1 MCVSISL
8 FRNQMFMLDYE
19 NLVDFF
25 CFSLRATV
33 IFSLINGV
41 VHQVIS
47 LSINILFLKSDLS
60 NYLFQVS
67 MLGPSPDWIVGVSGL
82 ELCQKNCTW
91 MESKELFL
99 YPWDAGVDSGISY
112 ESPDQPTEPQ
122 QNITRQYVRASCG
135 LQTTMGLSQKFHRNM
150 QLRL

>member
-1 MCVSISL
+1 
-8 FRNQMFMLDYE
+8 
-19 NLVDFF
+19 
-25 CFSLRATV
+25 
-33 IFSLINGV
+33 
-41 VHQVIS
+41 
-47 LSINILFLKSDLS
+47 
-60 NYLFQVS
+60 

-122 QNITRQYVRASCG
+122 QNITRYVKSCLLVASKTTNLTFIKRLKQYI
-135 LQTTMGLSQKFHRNM
+135 QKNFFLIYGNVFFK
-150 QLRL
+150 

>member
-1 MCVSISL
+1 
-8 FRNQMFMLDYE
+8 
-19 NLVDFF
+19 
-25 CFSLRATV
+25 
-33 IFSLINGV
+33 
-41 VHQVIS
+41 
-47 LSINILFLKSDLS
+47 
-60 NYLFQVS
+60 

-122 QNITRQYVRASCG
+122 QNITRYVKSG
-135 LQTTMGLSQKFHRNM
+135 LLVACNLTSIKRLKLTYKNFLFN
-150 QLRL
+150 LRKRFFSSKTLRVF

>member
-1 MCVSISL
+1 
-8 FRNQMFMLDYE
+8 
-19 NLVDFF
+19 
-25 CFSLRATV
+25 
-33 IFSLINGV
+33 
-41 VHQVIS
+41 
-47 LSINILFLKSDLS
+47 
-60 NYLFQVS
+60 

-122 QNITRQYVRASCG
+122 QNITRYVKSG
-135 LQTTMGLSQKFHRNM
+135 LLVACNLTSIKRLKLTYKNFFFN
-150 QLRL
+150 LRKRFFSSKTLRVF

>member
-1 MCVSISL
+1 
-8 FRNQMFMLDYE
+8 
-19 NLVDFF
+19 
-25 CFSLRATV
+25 
-33 IFSLINGV
+33 
-41 VHQVIS
+41 
-47 LSINILFLKSDLS
+47 
-60 NYLFQVS
+60 

-122 QNITRQYVRASCG
+122 QNITRYVMRSSSG
-135 LQTTMGLSQKFHRNM
+135 LQTTMAGLSQKFHRRNM
-150 QLRL
+150 

>member
-1 MCVSISL
+1 
-8 FRNQMFMLDYE
+8 
-19 NLVDFF
+19 
-25 CFSLRATV
+25 
-33 IFSLINGV
+33 
-41 VHQVIS
+41 
-47 LSINILFLKSDLS
+47 
-60 NYLFQVS
+60 

-122 QNITRQYVRASCG
+122 QNITRYVKSCLLVASKTTNLTFIKRLKQYI
-135 LQTTMGLSQKFHRNM
+135 QKKFFLIYGNVFFK
-150 QLRL
+150 

>member
-1 MCVSISL
+1 
-8 FRNQMFMLDYE
+8 
-19 NLVDFF
+19 
-25 CFSLRATV
+25 
-33 IFSLINGV
+33 
-41 VHQVIS
+41 
-47 LSINILFLKSDLS
+47 
-60 NYLFQVS
+60 

-122 QNITRQYVRASCG
+122 QNITRYVKSCLLVASKTTNLTFIKRLKQYI
-135 LQTTMGLSQKFHRNM
+135 QKFFFN
-150 QLRL
+150 LRKRFFQVRLLESFSILR

>member
-1 MCVSISL
+1 
-8 FRNQMFMLDYE
+8 
-19 NLVDFF
+19 
-25 CFSLRATV
+25 
-33 IFSLINGV
+33 
-41 VHQVIS
+41 
-47 LSINILFLKSDLS
+47 
-60 NYLFQVS
+60 

-122 QNITRQYVRASCG
+122 QNITRYVKSG
-135 LQTTMGLSQKFHRNM
+135 LLVACNLTSIKRLKLTYKIFFLIYGNVFFSSKT
-150 QLRL
+150 LRVF